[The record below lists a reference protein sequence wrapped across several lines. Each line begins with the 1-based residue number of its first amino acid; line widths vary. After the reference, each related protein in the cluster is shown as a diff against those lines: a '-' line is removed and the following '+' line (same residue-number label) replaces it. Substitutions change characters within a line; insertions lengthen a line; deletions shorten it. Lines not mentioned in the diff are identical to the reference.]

1 MKTLG
6 LGFSTLLMGLA
17 GLVGPATLH
26 AQGDRIRTPRPQ
38 IRGSRV
44 SMEATKVS
52 AKIVDGVA
60 ETKVTMVIRNE
71 GGRQGEKV
79 LLFPLPEGA
88 SADGVKMKVNGVVQE
103 GDVIEEKRARGIYE
117 GIVRRRRDP
126 ALLEYVGRDLLRL
139 RVFPIPPHGKQ
150 EVEVR
155 YRMLLPQSGGFYR
168 YEFPTR
174 AVEGGTFAMEVTI
187 ESHKS
192 IKNVYSPMQ
201 GFDIAQ
207 KGDHGARGSY
217 ESKQRPRR
225 DPVIFYGLSDK
236 DFGLNMLTYKKK
248 GEKEGYF
255 LCMLAPKRDWAAEKE
270 LKKSITFVIDTSGS
284 MQGEKIEQA
293 RKALIFFLQSLG
305 EGDRFNLIP
314 FSTEARPFAPAPV
327 EATKEQIAKAKTF
340 ADGLVARGGTNIH
353 EAMLKSLEAS
363 APEGMVSMVV
373 FLTDGQ
379 PTVGNSN
386 IADIL
391 RDSSKANT
399 HKSRIFCF
407 GVGNDV
413 NTRLLDKL
421 SEMSGGTRD
430 YVVAGEKIEVKT
442 SALFNKLAHPVMTGV
457 ELVADG
463 IQWDRRVPS
472 QMPPLFKGS
481 VLVVAGRYTGAGH
494 KAIRLTGSVS
504 GERKEFVYEAE
515 FPEAATK
522 NDFVAAIWAQR
533 RIGLLLDSIRLN
545 GRKDELVSEIR
556 RIGKKHGIVS
566 PFTSALIV
574 EERDRIAHGL
584 GRRSGG
590 GGFLRMGAVGT
601 GSPAQKRARRDV
613 ARAGGKVRQAGDKA
627 PDADDFGIGRGKTGV
642 PMTPSGPTSG
652 VPSGSGSMRTPNPRT
667 PGTPSAGTPAYGK
680 KAVDRSR
687 KVAHLYYLSKLDE
700 KGGKSLWTSQ
710 RVKDKTFHFVSGV
723 WIDQAFTKAHEKK
736 LRKVVAFSK
745 EYFDLLKEH
754 ESLAPYLAFSTSIL
768 IILDD
773 GSALEILPEAP
784 AEASKEAKPGAK
796 VDPKPSKTTGQG
808 K

>member
-6 LGFSTLLMGLA
+6 LLLSTLLLSFSALLGSS
-17 GLVGPATLH
+17 TLS
-26 AQGDRIRTPRPQ
+26 AQGDRVRSPRTPRPP
-38 IRGSRV
+38 ISSPRV
-44 SMEATKVS
+44 FMEATRVS
-52 AKIVDGVA
+52 ARIVDGVA
-60 ETKVTMVIRNE
+60 ETKVTMVIRND
-71 GGRQGEKV
+71 GGQQGEKV
-79 LLFPLPEGA
+79 LLFPLPQGA
-88 SADGVKMKVNGVVQE
+88 SADGIKMKVNGVVQE
-103 GDVIEEKRARGIYE
+103 GDVITERKARDIYE

-139 RVFPIPPHGKQ
+139 RVFPIPAHGKQ

-155 YRMLLPQSGGFYR
+155 YRLLLPQSGGFYR

-174 AVEGGTFAMEVTI
+174 AVEGGTFALDVTI
-187 ESHKS
+187 ESQKS

-201 GFDIAQ
+201 GFDIVQ

-217 ESKQRPRR
+217 ESKARPKR
-225 DPVIFYGLSDK
+225 DPVIFYGLSNK

-255 LCMLAPKRDWAAEKE
+255 LCMLAPKRDWVAEKE

-284 MQGEKIEQA
+284 MQGEKMQQA
-293 RKALIFFLQSLG
+293 RKALIFFLQSLS

-327 EATKEQIAKAKTF
+327 EASKEQIAKAKTF
-340 ADGLVARGGTNIH
+340 AEGLVARGGTNIH
-353 EAMLKSLEAS
+353 EAMLKALEAS

-391 RDSSKANT
+391 RDSHKANT

-413 NTRLLDKL
+413 NTHLLDKL
-421 SEMSGGTRD
+421 SKTSGGTRD
-430 YVVAGEKIEVKT
+430 YVIAGEKIEVKT
-442 SALFNKLAHPVMTGV
+442 SALFAKLAHPVMTGV
-457 ELVADG
+457 ELRADG

-481 VLVVAGRYTGAGH
+481 VLVVAGRYSGTGH
-494 KAIRLTGSVS
+494 KAIRLTGMVS
-504 GERKEFVYEAE
+504 GERKEFVYETE
-515 FPEAATK
+515 FPEASTQ

-556 RIGKKHGIVS
+556 RIGQKHGIVS

-574 EERDRIAHGL
+574 EERDRIANGL
-584 GRRSGG
+584 GRHRVRGG
-590 GGFLRMGAVGT
+590 GAGVFRLGLAGKDA
-601 GSPAQKRARRDV
+601 PAEKSARGDV
-613 ARAGGKVRQAGDKA
+613 DRAGGITSFDGGVSSGSDN
-627 PDADDFGIGRGKTGV
+627 FGIGWGNRS
-642 PMTPSGPTSG
+642 TPS
-652 VPSGSGSMRTPNPRT
+652 TPT
-667 PGTPSAGTPAYGK
+667 PGTPKSATPVTYGGPATPSSPASGK
-680 KAVDRSR
+680 KAVERSR
-687 KVAHLYYLSKLDE
+687 KVARLYYLDKLEVSKP
-700 KGGKSLWTSQ
+700 SSWTSQ
-710 RVKDKTFHFVSGV
+710 RVKNKTFHYVSGI
-723 WIDQAFTKAHEKK
+723 WIDHKFTKAHEKK
-736 LRKVVAFSK
+736 IRKVIAFSAA
-745 EYFDLLKEH
+745 YFTLLKEH
-754 ESLAPYLAFSTSIL
+754 KELAPYLAFSTSIL
-768 IILDD
+768 IILDN
-773 GSALEILPEAP
+773 GSAIEILPEAP
-784 AEASKEAKPGAK
+784 TKKADQGTAPGKKQDTQPAKS
-796 VDPKPSKTTGQG
+796 PSAG

>member
-1 MKTLG
+1 MKILG
-6 LGFSTLLMGLA
+6 LSLTTVLLGLSTL
-17 GLVGPATLH
+17 P
-26 AQGDRIRTPRPQ
+26 AQGDRIRTPRPV
-38 IRGSRV
+38 IRGPKV
-44 SMEATKVS
+44 FMEATRVS

-60 ETKVTMVIRNE
+60 ETKVTMVIRND
-71 GGRQGEKV
+71 GNMQGEKV

-88 SADGVKMKVNGVVQE
+88 SADGIKMKVNGVVQE
-103 GDVIEEKRARGIYE
+103 GDVIEERRARSIYE

-139 RVFPIPPHGKQ
+139 RVFPVPAHGKQ

-155 YRMLLPQSGGFYR
+155 YRLLLPQSGGFYR

-174 AVEGGTFAMEVTI
+174 AVEGGTFALDVTI
-187 ESHKS
+187 ESQKS

-217 ESKQRPRR
+217 ESKQRPKR
-225 DPVIFYGLSDK
+225 DPVLFYGLSDK

-255 LCMLAPKRDWAAEKE
+255 LCMIAPKRDWKAEKE

-284 MQGEKIEQA
+284 MQGEKIQQA
-293 RKALIFFLQSLG
+293 RKAMLFFLQSLS
-305 EGDRFNLIP
+305 EGDRFNVIP

-327 EATKEQIAKAKTF
+327 EVSKEQIEKAKKF
-340 ADGLVARGGTNIH
+340 AEGLVARGGTNIH
-353 EAMLKSLEAS
+353 EAMQKSLEAG

-391 RDSSKANT
+391 RDSAKANT

-413 NTRLLDKL
+413 NTQLLDKL
-421 SEMSGGTRD
+421 SEASGGTRD

-442 SALFNKLAHPVMTGV
+442 SALFAKLAHPVMTGC

-463 IQWDRRVPS
+463 IKWDRRVPN

-481 VLVVAGRYTGAGH
+481 VLVVAGRYTGTGH

-504 GERKEFVYEAE
+504 GAKKEFVYEAE
-515 FPEAATK
+515 FPEDASQ

-545 GRKDELVSEIR
+545 GRKAELVSEVR

-574 EERDRIAHGL
+574 EERDRIANGL
-584 GRRSGG
+584 NGRRSGG
-590 GGFLRMGAVGT
+590 VGGGGGFRVGAT
-601 GSPAQKRARRDV
+601 GRDAPAAQKRARRDLE
-613 ARAGGKVRQAGDKA
+613 RAGAKVAHGNPAEPEDS
-627 PDADDFGIGRGKTGV
+627 FGIGRGKRAPSTKAGQ
-642 PMTPSGPTSG
+642 PSTP
-652 VPSGSGSMRTPNPRT
+652 T
-667 PGTPSAGTPAYGK
+667 PGTPSGPSPDRSGWGANSPPAGSTSGK
-680 KAVDRSR
+680 KAVERSR
-687 KVAHLYYLSKLDE
+687 KVARLYYLDKLDDE
-700 KGGKSLWTSQ
+700 AKTRWTSH
-710 RVKDKTFHFVSGV
+710 RIKDKTFHFVSGL
-723 WIDQAFTKAHEKK
+723 WIDHGFTKAHSKK
-736 LRKVVAFSK
+736 ITKVVAFSP
-745 EYFDLLKEH
+745 EYFALLKKH
-754 ESLAPYLAFSTSIL
+754 KALAPYFAFSTSIL
-768 IILDD
+768 IVLDD
-773 GSALEILPEAP
+773 GTAVEVLPEAP
-784 AEASKEAKPGAK
+784 TKSEPKKEKEPAAG
-796 VDPKPSKTTGQG
+796 KTG